1 MPNSCRSI
9 LTRLLRS
16 KRIKQWEHDKLLRN
30 LKGIEWHPFPQE
42 KPSETEC
49 YIVTV
54 KTNWLPNFSTEAF
67 YNATQNQWYEA
78 NTSYSIASPQVIAWA
93 ELPEPYKEA
102 NDERNN

>member
-30 LKGIEWHPFPQE
+30 LKGIEWHPYSQE
-42 KPSETEC
+42 KPNYTTC
-49 YIVTV
+49 YIITIRIHCVPDFV
-54 KTNWLPNFSTEAF
+54 VGAF
-67 YNATQNQWYEA
+67 YNAAQDQWYQE
-78 NTSYSIASPQVIAWA
+78 NTSCVIENQRVIAWA
-93 ELPEPYKEA
+93 ELPEPYEEA

>member
-30 LKGIEWHPFPQE
+30 LKGIEWHPYPQE
-42 KPSETEC
+42 KPSEYGR

-54 KTNWLPNFSTEAF
+54 RTFHNNEEKTFFVTFDAF
-67 YNATQNQWYEA
+67 ELGYFWQ
-78 NTSYSIASPQVIAWA
+78 SGVIAWA